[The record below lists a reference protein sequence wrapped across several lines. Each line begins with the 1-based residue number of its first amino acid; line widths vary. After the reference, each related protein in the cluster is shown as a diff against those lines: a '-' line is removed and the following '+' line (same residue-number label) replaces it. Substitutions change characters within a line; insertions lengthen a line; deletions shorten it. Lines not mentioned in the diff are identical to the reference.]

1 MSRRNLNEEIFF
13 WEYMLKRRK
22 EKGDK
27 AWTILSRNKECYW
40 IILENGPLNFGL
52 ILSSWEARTSFAK
65 SKSWSLD
72 HPWSGYPAA
81 FHKASCVTVYRLRTT

>member
-1 MSRRNLNEEIFF
+1 MLLDYIGKRTLELWVDIIF
-13 WEYMLKRRK
+13 
-22 EKGDK
+22 
-27 AWTILSRNKECYW
+27 
-40 IILENGPLNFGL
+40 LEAG
-52 ILSSWEARTSFAK
+52 TSFAK